1 MIYII
6 HINRELGKIKRQ
18 RNTFQTKEQDKTS
31 EKEQQE
37 SVMINLPNKE
47 LKVIIIKMLTDSEE
61 GVSSVR
67 MSTKRLKI

>member
-1 MIYII
+1 M
-6 HINRELGKIKRQ
+6 
-18 RNTFQTKEQDKTS
+18 FQIKEQDKTS

-47 LKVIIIKMLTDSEE
+47 FKVIIIKMLTDSEE